1 MFGGRSGLRARGI
14 LASIVSLRSILL
26 VDSDPAVHEALAGAL
41 RRDDVQVED
50 VYDGHEALAQLK
62 STHCDLM
69 VAGHGR
75 NGMDGLRL
83 LRRARAIKS
92 DLKVIVTGE
101 ADPAHVVGAIR
112 HRAYGYFHKPLAPG
126 PVADLAHQALTATS
140 WKDDIRVVSARPEWV
155 TLDIRCK
162 IDAAERTTHYLKEI
176 HADLA
181 AETRD
186 DISVAFRE
194 LLMNAIEHGG
204 KYDPRKRVRTS
215 VIRTPRSVIVH
226 IHDPGAGFSFDFL
239 PHAAVSNPA
248 ESPTR
253 HVEVRAQKGQR
264 PGGFG
269 ILMSRNLVD
278 DLLYNEK
285 GNAVLFVKYL

>member
-1 MFGGRSGLRARGI
+1 M
-14 LASIVSLRSILL
+14 LAGTVSLRSILL
-26 VDSDPAVHEALAGAL
+26 VDSDPSVHETLAGAL
-41 RRDDVQVED
+41 HGEGVRVED
-50 VYDGHEALAQLK
+50 LYDGHDALDQLK
-62 STHCDLM
+62 SAACDLM

-75 NGMDGLRL
+75 NGMDALRL
-83 LRRARAIKS
+83 LRRARAIRN

-101 ADPAHVVGAIR
+101 PDPARVVGAIR
-112 HRAYGYFHKPLAPG
+112 HRAYGYFHKPLLPA
-126 PVADLAHQALTATS
+126 PVAEMVRQALQATS
-140 WKDDIRVVSARPEWV
+140 WKDDIRVVSARPEWL

-162 IDAAERTTHYLKEI
+162 IDAAERMTHYLKEI
-176 HADLA
+176 QSDLPSQIS
-181 AETRD
+181 E

-215 VIRTPRSVIVH
+215 LLRTSRSVIVH
-226 IHDPGAGFSFDFL
+226 IHDPGTGFSFDFL

-248 ESPTR
+248 ESPTK
-253 HVEVRAQKGQR
+253 HVEIRAKRGQR

-278 DLLYNEK
+278 DLIYNER